1 MLQNAREP
9 LGGRHEVRDAN
20 LRLFDAPREQLWLAL
35 STPTTLTPTPT
46 PTPAPPPT
54 PTTAATP
61 TTSTVPPALS
71 SITPATA
78 ATAASPPAATAP
90 ATAAASPA
98 HYCARHKRLDARARQ
113 GGVGLESAQAH
124 RTVRH
129 VSGKQAA
136 EVSAQECVHVL
147 LTAGNWWCC
156 D

>member
-35 STPTTLTPTPT
+35 STPTTPTS
-46 PTPAPPPT
+46 PT
-54 PTTAATP
+54 PTTPTTTTP

-71 SITPATA
+71 SITA

-98 HYCARHKRLDARARQ
+98 HYCARHKRLDARARE

-124 RTVRH
+124 RTVRR

-147 LTAGNWWCC
+147 LAAGNWWCC